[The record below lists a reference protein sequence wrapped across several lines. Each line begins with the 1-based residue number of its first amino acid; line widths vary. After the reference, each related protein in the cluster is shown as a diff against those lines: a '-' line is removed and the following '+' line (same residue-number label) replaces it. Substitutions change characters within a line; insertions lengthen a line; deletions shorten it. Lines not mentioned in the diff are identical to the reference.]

1 MQNLSL
7 DALDL
12 RILGLLQQEGRISNQ
27 TLADRVALSPSACL
41 RRVRL
46 LEESGAIAGYQA
58 ILDARRLG
66 LELEAIVQVSMRQD
80 MEGWHE
86 SFLDAVQQWPEVVAA
101 YIVTGDSNYILRV
114 RARNLQEYSEFA
126 INRLY
131 KTRGVMDI
139 RSNIVMQRIK
149 DSEGR
154 LPMDLLRR

>member
-1 MQNLSL
+1 MQSLSL

-12 RILGLLQQEGRISNQ
+12 RILSLLQQDGRISNQ
-27 TLADRVALSPSACL
+27 TLAERVALSPSACL

-46 LEESGAIAGYQA
+46 LEEAGAIAGYQA